1 MKSMLA
7 ESPREA
13 YEKFKELVNHSMLA
27 WDTET
32 TGLQVRNGYDTPRII
47 QFAWRPWTEALVVP
61 VTDEFVPFIEYV
73 FQQAEQMVGHNVKFD
88 MHAIANAGIYVMDY
102 FAPTEVNDT
111 LWVARLH
118 DERTS
123 AKLKDLG
130 TRYLHDAAAREQA
143 KLKRLMKKH
152 GYNWS
157 NVPVSY
163 LVQYGGE
170 DAIMTGQIFDMLKPK
185 IKYADEAYEREQ
197 RLQPILFR
205 MERTGLTVDQEMLDA
220 QTEKYGRRAEE
231 AEAFMDNMMDGL
243 NPRSPMQVKAAM
255 RDLGLEVPNTQ
266 AATLHKIAG
275 GYQDPPEKAQL
286 LAQKM
291 LEYRSSHK
299 IHATYLT
306 SWQEL
311 VKPTGR
317 LHPWFSSMGT
327 KTGRFSSSDPNM
339 QNVKRGHELRDIFI
353 AKPGHKM
360 VVADWN
366 QMELRLYAHFAEDE
380 NMRAAFISGDDI
392 YQQAAD
398 LLGVSRQVGKM
409 IMLASIY
416 GAGPRALK
424 RQCINMALKD
434 GAFDELEVLESYD
447 WGDLYDTFHE
457 KYRIK
462 QLAQKTETV
471 ARSRQLLDGDAHIR
485 TVGGRRQRPK
495 LVYKKKING
504 RKRKIT
510 IFKDLANSLV
520 QGSSADM
527 MKESMIQVA
536 EGGALDYLR
545 LTVHDEMVAEV
556 PDDEV
561 EEVEELMKEKMY
573 RGQFVPPLTVEAS
586 HAERYGDA
594 K

>member
-1 MKSMLA
+1 MKSVLA

-32 TGLQVRNGYDTPRII
+32 TGLQVRNGYDSPRII
-47 QFAWRPWTEALVVP
+47 QFAWRPWGEALVVP
-61 VTDEFVPFIEYV
+61 VTDEFIPFIEYV
-73 FQQAEQMVGHNVKFD
+73 FSQAEHMVGHNVKFD
-88 MHAIANAGIYVMDY
+88 MHAIANAGINVMDFFSNY
-102 FAPTEVNDT
+102 QVHDT
-111 LWVARLH
+111 LWIARLY

-130 TRYLHDAAAREQA
+130 TRYLRDTAAKEQA
-143 KLKRLMKKH
+143 KLKRMMKKH
-152 GYNWS
+152 GYTWE

-170 DAIMTGQIFDMLKPK
+170 DAIMTGQLFDLLYPK
-185 IKYADEAYEREQ
+185 ISFAYEAYKREQ
-197 RLQPILFR
+197 RLQPILFN
-205 MERTGLTVDQEMLDA
+205 MERTGLTVDREMLDSQA
-220 QTEKYGRRAEE
+220 EKYSRMADE

-255 RDLGLEVPNTQ
+255 RDLGLAVPNTR

-275 GYQDPPEKAQL
+275 GYQDPPEQAQL

-291 LEYRSSHK
+291 LEYRGSHK
-299 IHATYLT
+299 IYSTYLS

-424 RQCINMALKD
+424 SQCINMALKE
-434 GAFDELEVLESYD
+434 GNFSELEVLEGYN
-447 WGDLYDTFHE
+447 WGSLYDKFHS

-471 ARSRQLLDGDAHIR
+471 ARSRLIDGDAHIR

-495 LVYKKKING
+495 LIYKKKVNG
-504 RKRKIT
+504 RRRKIT

-520 QGSSADM
+520 QGSCADM
-527 MKESMIQVA
+527 MKESMIEVA
-536 EGGALDYLR
+536 EAGALEYLR

-561 EEVEELMKEKMY
+561 EEVKELMKDKMY
-573 RGQFVPPLTVEAS
+573 RGQFIPALTVEAS